1 MDLKGLAALLWPV
14 FAITA
19 LVKLGPELKQ
29 LIASFKG
36 GRVAFKVA
44 GQELTIEQ
52 AIGTIDSKLRT
63 LQIVTKGIVT
73 HGETELLTGLATS
86 VPFPVDFSW
95 HMFRELERL
104 DAIRYVTPVRP
115 AGTNALTERDG
126 GVKFELKDYVRITD
140 DGREYLNLRAEIL
153 AIQASDRGAR

>member
-52 AIGTIDSKLRT
+52 AIGTIDSKLLYAPDSDQGYRHA
-63 LQIVTKGIVT
+63 LGNRIANRVGNQRSVSSRFQ
-73 HGETELLTGLATS
+73 LAY
-86 VPFPVDFSW
+86 VP
-95 HMFRELERL
+95 
-104 DAIRYVTPVRP
+104 
-115 AGTNALTERDG
+115 
-126 GVKFELKDYVRITD
+126 
-140 DGREYLNLRAEIL
+140 
-153 AIQASDRGAR
+153 